1 MGQWE
6 IEREIDSAKQEI
18 LSILSKKISRDDA
31 HRIERILEEVKSKL
45 RRGII

>member
-18 LSILSKKISRDDA
+18 LSLLSKKISRDDA
-31 HRIERILEEVKSKL
+31 HRIESILEEIKSKL
-45 RRGII
+45 RRGVI

>member
-18 LSILSKKISRDDA
+18 LSILSKKVSKDDA
-31 HRIERILEEVKSKL
+31 RRIETILDEIKSKI